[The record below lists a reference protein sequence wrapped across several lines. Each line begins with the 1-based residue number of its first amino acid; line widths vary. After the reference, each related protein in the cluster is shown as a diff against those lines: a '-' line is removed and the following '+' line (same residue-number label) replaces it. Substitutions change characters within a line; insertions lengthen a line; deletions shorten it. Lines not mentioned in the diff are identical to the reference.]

1 MGDLITYSWHH
12 MKVALWCPLFPEQEI
27 LFTNRLF
34 EFGNLAKRLS
44 HLCQSALFVCWFLCS
59 SCFFSLQKDFRIC
72 SKVHYL
78 CADFF
83 VLHASFAWHQNLF
96 KESILNALAISYE
109 EERCWNTS
117 RMRIYKLQCHLEWSS
132 FHRSFLWSKTKA
144 FLGVRFQVCAIV
156 PSDTIL

>member
-1 MGDLITYSWHH
+1 

-83 VLHASFAWHQNLF
+83 VLHASFACKKTFASVPKRLTCVLISSFFMLLLLAIRTCLKKVSSMPLRSLMKKRDAGTRLEWGFSSYYNV
-96 KESILNALAISYE
+96 ILNGHPFIAHSSDQ
-109 EERCWNTS
+109 RQ
-117 RMRIYKLQCHLEWSS
+117 KL
-132 FHRSFLWSKTKA
+132 F
-144 FLGVRFQVCAIV
+144 
-156 PSDTIL
+156 